1 MGPISVVHRLI
12 VKPGRLAE
20 VRRLMTIDYPAS
32 VAAHGVKLTC
42 ALGSPVEPP
51 GQPTDLLVVLE
62 YENVDAFWAERGAN
76 LSAGP
81 AIALFWEQIDEL
93 VEWRE
98 RRLLTAEPV
107 PWSPPSNHR
116 SVSRLPR
123 GLHRTMLMLA
133 PLDTTAPAAWLNAIE
148 MFSQGSADVML
159 SSAGFHVLQGSASLP
174 AHLTWDIVS
183 TRSPDMTRL
192 VGGLPGPAVVAHA
205 INLVETVSLSV
216 TAPHLSGFKRVILLK
231 VTPGQEQRL
240 ETSLLA
246 ILGST
251 DRIRNW
257 SHSRVDPA
265 SDPAGWTHAFEMEFE
280 TLADLRGD
288 YRQSPYHWDIGDSPF
303 HPQAPQKAGT
313 GYLTVIYPINRSV
326 LGRL

>member
-1 MGPISVVHRLI
+1 
-12 VKPGRLAE
+12 
-20 VRRLMTIDYPAS
+20 MTIDYPAS
-32 VAAHGVKLTC
+32 VAAYGVKLTC

-51 GQPTDLLVVLE
+51 GQSTDLLVVLE
-62 YENVDAFWAERGAN
+62 YENVDMFWAERGAN

-81 AIALFWEQIDEL
+81 AITLFWEQIDQL

-107 PWSPPSNHR
+107 PWPPPSNHR
-116 SVSRLPR
+116 SMPRLPR
-123 GLHRTMLMLA
+123 GLCRTMTMLKPVP
-133 PLDTTAPAAWLNAIE
+133 PLDTTAQITWLNAIAK
-148 MFSQGSADVML
+148 FSESSADVML

-174 AHLTWDIVS
+174 AHLTWDIV
-183 TRSPDMTRL
+183 TIGTPDISRL
-192 VGGLPGPAVVAHA
+192 VGCLPGSAVVAHA
-205 INLVETVSLSV
+205 INLVETVSMSV

-231 VTPGQEQRL
+231 VTPGEEQRL

-288 YRQSPYHWDIGDSPF
+288 YRQSPYHWDVGDSPF

-313 GYLTVIYPINRSV
+313 GYLTVIYPISRSV
-326 LGRL
+326 LGGL